1 MTARWRSP
9 EPEDP
14 FNAWVRSHP
23 ELDSRKHHIVIFDT
37 DAWVHRYGF
46 TRKGVTYREVQC
58 MMLVER
64 KSHGRDFSCQQHL
77 PRGQRSCRACQWQR
91 DSLLMADQL
100 LRTEK
105 FRTQRI
111 NGRFAPGHAQNTVTL
126 KLYSHL
132 LRREVQVKSYGAH
145 LLRISGAT
153 PDDSE
158 WIEWDRKE
166 ITVEQMVQVLR
177 FDLHPDTLE
186 LNDWRRHKETPPAHP
201 MLDGLEAAA

>member
-14 FNAWVRSHP
+14 FNAWVRAHP
-23 ELDSRKHHIVIFDT
+23 DLDSRKHHIVIFDT

-46 TRKGVTYREVQC
+46 TRKGITYREVQC

-64 KSHGRDFSCQQHL
+64 KSHGRDID
-77 PRGQRSCRACQWQR
+77 RWQR

-132 LRREVQVKSYGAH
+132 LRREVQVKSYGSH
-145 LLRISGAT
+145 LLRISGGT
-153 PDDSE
+153 PDDSK
-158 WIEWDRKE
+158 WIEWDRKK

-186 LNDWRRHKETPPAHP
+186 LNDWRRHKEAPPAHP